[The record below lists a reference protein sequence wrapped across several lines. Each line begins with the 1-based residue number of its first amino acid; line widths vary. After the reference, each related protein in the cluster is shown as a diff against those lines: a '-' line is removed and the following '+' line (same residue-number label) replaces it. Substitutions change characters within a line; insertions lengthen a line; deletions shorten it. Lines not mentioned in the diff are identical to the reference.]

1 MSERP
6 SMSKKDPPGY
16 PGDDAIKKAFG
27 EAVRQIR
34 EEKGLSIEEAE
45 ALVKQ
50 SMGKVDLSRAARA
63 LGIVVRRLREEQKLS
78 RAQLSSA
85 SGLTLRLII
94 KLERGK
100 AHDASLTDIV
110 RICYALNIAPIDFVS
125 QVEEATQAFVAI
137 FGQ

>member
-1 MSERP
+1 MK
-6 SMSKKDPPGY
+6 KKDPPGY

-50 SMGKVDLSRAARA
+50 SMEKVDLSRAARA
-63 LGIVVRRLREEQKLS
+63 LGIVVRRLREQQKLS

-85 SGLTLRLII
+85 SGLTQRLII

-110 RICYALNIAPIDFVS
+110 RICYALNIAPTDFVS
-125 QVEEATQAFVAI
+125 QVEEATQKI
-137 FGQ
+137 GRP

>member
-1 MSERP
+1 
-6 SMSKKDPPGY
+6 MSKKDPPGY

-34 EEKGLSIEEAE
+34 EEKGLSLEEAE

-50 SMGKVDLSRAARA
+50 SMEKVDLSRATRA
-63 LGIVVRRLREEQKLS
+63 LGIVVKRLREQQNLS

-94 KLERGK
+94 NLERGK
-100 AHDASLTDIV
+100 AHDVSLTDIV
-110 RICYALNIAPIDFVS
+110 RICYALNVPPPDFVS
-125 QVEEATQAFVAI
+125 QVEEVTQKI
-137 FGQ
+137 GRP

>member
-1 MSERP
+1 
-6 SMSKKDPPGY
+6 MSKKDPPGY